1 MLLTKKTWLLTTT
14 ALVVGG
20 LLSACGAQDKKL
32 DTLDPTHL
40 TVGVTGGSHEEI
52 MQVVKAEA
60 AKDGLTIDIKV
71 FSDYN
76 TPNTALAEGSLDLNS
91 YQTLP
96 FLEEQKKAKGFKI
109 TEAFQTVA
117 EPMAIYAKG
126 IKSIADLKE
135 GDRVAV
141 PNDPSNELRAL
152 KLFEK
157 AGVIKLKEGLS
168 ESGTKRDIVENPLKL
183 DFQELPAAQLPTQL
197 PELAAAAIN
206 GNYAMNGGLTINHDA
221 IYKEEAEQ
229 AYPNYI
235 VARDENLN
243 DPTLAKF
250 KGYYQSDAVRQFIA
264 EKYQGSVVPL
274 F

>member
-52 MQVVKAEA
+52 MQIVKAEA

-96 FLEEQKKAKGFKI
+96 FLDEQKKAKGFKI
-109 TEAFQTVA
+109 TEAFKTVA

-126 IKSIADLKE
+126 IKNIADIKE

-152 KLFEK
+152 KLFEQ
-157 AGVIKLKEGLS
+157 AGLIKLKEGLS
-168 ESGTKRDIVENPLKL
+168 ESGTKRDIVENRLNL

-197 PELAAAAIN
+197 PELVAAAIN
-206 GNYAMNGGLTINHDA
+206 GNYAMNGGLTINNDA
-221 IYKEEAEQ
+221 IFKEEADQ
-229 AYPNYI
+229 AYPNYV
-235 VARDENLN
+235 VARDVNLN

-250 KGYYQSDAVRQFIA
+250 KDYYQSDAVRQFIA